1 MSCVFVETGPN
12 IYGLSFFYYI
22 FFYCLAVQ
30 SHHMQCT
37 FDKEN
42 FPKSFD
48 CDIFDDAHPMTMA
61 LSVLVTI
68 EMLNALNR

>member
-1 MSCVFVETGPN
+1 
-12 IYGLSFFYYI
+12 
-22 FFYCLAVQ
+22 
-30 SHHMQCT
+30 MQCT

-48 CDIFDDAHPMTMA
+48 CDIFDDGHPMTMA
-61 LSVLVTI
+61 LSVLVSI

>member
-1 MSCVFVETGPN
+1 
-12 IYGLSFFYYI
+12 
-22 FFYCLAVQ
+22 
-30 SHHMQCT
+30 MQCT

-61 LSVLVTI
+61 LSVLVSI